1 MDTFSNA
8 SGNVILQRM
17 ITAIQE
23 NKALLG
29 DIDGLIGDGDH
40 GMNMNKG
47 FTLYQEQLGDQ
58 DVSFSEGLNDLGTVL
73 FNQIGGSMGPIYG
86 TLFFEMADQADGAD
100 NIDLL
105 LLSKML
111 SAGLQGLYEI
121 IEARPGDKTLVDTL
135 HPAVES
141 LKQSVDTSKSLPEAL
156 EMMKTAA
163 ATGRDS
169 TVNMVAKFG
178 RSARLGERSR
188 GVPDAGATSCCIILH
203 AIANGILS
211 EVK

>member
-203 AIANGILS
+203 AIADGILS

>member
-141 LKQSVDTSKSLPEAL
+141 LKQSVETRQGLPEAL

-203 AIANGILS
+203 AIADGILS

>member
-141 LKQSVDTSKSLPEAL
+141 LKQSVDTSKSLPGSIGNDENCCCNRKRFDG
-156 EMMKTAA
+156 EHGGKI
-163 ATGRDS
+163 
-169 TVNMVAKFG
+169 
-178 RSARLGERSR
+178 RSVG
-188 GVPDAGATSCCIILH
+188 
-203 AIANGILS
+203 
-211 EVK
+211 